1 MVPGWETEIPA
12 DHVVPGWGAGRG
24 VVVWKVNRKKTK
36 RGRKTRK
43 YKWKTNSQMVN
54 TNSAMSTITLNIKGL
69 NHPIKRKRLTGWIM
83 KQNPTICSLKA
94 F

>member
-1 MVPGWETEIPA
+1 MWYQVG
-12 DHVVPGWGAGRG
+12 GGR
-24 VVVWKVNRKKTK
+24 VVVWKVNKKRPREEEK
-36 RGRKTRK
+36 LRK

-83 KQNPTICSLKA
+83 KQKNPTICSLKA